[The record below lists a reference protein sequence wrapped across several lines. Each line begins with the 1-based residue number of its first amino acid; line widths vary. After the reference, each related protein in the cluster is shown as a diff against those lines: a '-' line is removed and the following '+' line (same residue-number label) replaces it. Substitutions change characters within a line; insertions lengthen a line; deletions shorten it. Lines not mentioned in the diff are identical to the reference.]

1 MKKKILFSDEQYKQ
15 LVKVVFYGEWVLNA
29 TKLGDENMDKEAIDI
44 RNYVYGQKDRF
55 SLGDWFHQT
64 NDGLELNEDIT
75 FDLVDKVFE
84 YNEESFWPDLVRKL
98 AVRDTLEEVLQSEEF
113 LSESE
118 KEDIL
123 FKNEEKYEKAFH
135 KNGIQGLRLID

>member
-1 MKKKILFSDEQYKQ
+1 MKKEILLSDEQYKQ

-29 TKLGDENMDKEAIDI
+29 TKLGEENMDKEAQDI
-44 RNYVYGQKDRF
+44 LNYVFGQKDRF
-55 SLGDWFHQT
+55 SLGDWFHET
-64 NDGLELNEDIT
+64 HDGLELNEDIT

-98 AVRDTLEEVLQSEEF
+98 AERDTLEEVLQSEGS

-118 KEDIL
+118 EEDIL
-123 FKNEEKYEKAFH
+123 FKNEEKYEKAFY